1 MVDARVRH
9 LFRCQRNGLLPD
21 GLHGHVE
28 LALEHHLHVVFNDV
42 RLNRTTTSEKNFRK
56 SFNISSRFYD
66 AYLPNDNNVEVEL
79 TARLQQVGEVRGR
92 LRSGSSGALTLAAE
106 QRPRRRRRRRCLP
119 PFGVGAPAA
128 QEVEISA
135 GRRGADDLHTQA
147 ARR

>member
-1 MVDARVRH
+1 MVDVRVRH

-21 GLHGHVE
+21 GLHGHVQ
-28 LALEHHLHVVFNDV
+28 LTLEHHLHVVFNDV
-42 RLNRTTTSEKNFRK
+42 RLNRTTTIREELQRK
-56 SFNISSRFYD
+56 LQYFITFFCD
-66 AYLPNDNNVEVEL
+66 AYLPNDDDVEVQL

-92 LRSGSSGALTLAAE
+92 LRSGSGGALTLAAE
-106 QRPRRRRRRRCLP
+106 QRARRRRRLRLP

-147 ARR
+147 ASR